1 MKNYNEKLAVRYV
14 WKILTDDGRLLEPVD
29 EWGES
34 HGLSG
39 CYSTKEEAVSEYTRY
54 TENGWDCPHFMV
66 LIEEYRRVIDWGN
79 DE

>member
-1 MKNYNEKLAVRYV
+1 MKNYNEKLAVYYC
-14 WKILTDDGRLLEPVD
+14 WKVLTDDGRLYDPAD

-39 CYSTKEEAVSEYTRY
+39 CYSTKDEAVTDYTHFV
-54 TENGWDCPHFMV
+54 EKGWNCPFSMILV
-66 LIEEYRRVIDWGN
+66 EEYRRVIDWSN